1 MIFIYKENSLVIN
14 QRNISFFTYFIMMK
28 RIFIITLLLGLTS
41 VLFAQKK
48 FAKTCSA
55 CGGAG
60 GFWAGDFYTPC
71 YCCGAT
77 GVVFNTGPEVMKA
90 AENYGACLAT
100 LSMGKSNLANGDYT
114 KALKNFSD
122 ALSKYDSSEA
132 IIYIGYMAEL
142 GMGTKIDKNLAWNCY
157 KLAADA
163 GLSEAKEA
171 LQRIQTDGYW
181 EPTEQNRKAF
191 RQILAAQIGTTT
203 APSNGNYYN
212 GNSGG
217 SSSSSYSNGRTC
229 AGCSGTGRC
238 TMCKGAGG
246 YWINDV
252 GMYTGENIKEWT
264 TCPACHGSGQCQVC
278 YGKGF
283 IRY

>member
-1 MIFIYKENSLVIN
+1 
-14 QRNISFFTYFIMMK
+14 MK
-28 RIFIITLLLGLTS
+28 RIFIAIALLGLTNA
-41 VLFAQKK
+41 LFAQKTITE
-48 FAKTCSA
+48 TCPI
-55 CGGAG
+55 CGGLG
-60 GFWAGDFYTPC
+60 GFYVAYTFTPC
-71 YCCGAT
+71 YYCGAKGT
-77 GVVFNTGPEVMKA
+77 ITKTDPGEVMKA
-90 AENYGACLAT
+90 AADYGACLAT
-100 LSMGKSNLANGDYT
+100 LTTGKSNLANGDYT
-114 KALKNFSD
+114 EALKNFSD
-122 ALSKYDSSEA
+122 ALNKYDSSEA
-132 IIYIGYMAEL
+132 IIYIGYMSEL
-142 GMGTKIDKNLAWNCY
+142 GMGMKIDKNLAWNCY

-171 LQRIQTDGYW
+171 LQRIQADGYW